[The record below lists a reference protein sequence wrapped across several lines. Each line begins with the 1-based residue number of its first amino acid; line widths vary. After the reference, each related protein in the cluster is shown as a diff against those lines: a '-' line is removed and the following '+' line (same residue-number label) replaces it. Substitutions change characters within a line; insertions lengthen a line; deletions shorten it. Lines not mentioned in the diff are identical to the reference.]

1 MKPTLTVLAAAPLRT
16 SVLAV
21 AAAATAPT
29 TRASAPK
36 RAARFV
42 HPVISPSESSEP
54 QPNMRP
60 DSGLLSHAAPGLSS
74 PVAEDLR
81 RFFGQLV
88 GLVDRGAGLGDER
101 RLEALRDRLL
111 RDHAL
116 GDVLARRQ
124 LEHHVEQRGLD
135 DRAEAA
141 GARFALQR
149 LFGDLPQRVLRE
161 DEFDRVVG
169 EEALVLLRERVLRL
183 GEDLDE
189 VLLLQLVHRRDDGQ
203 AADELGDQPEAE
215 EVLRHHL
222 CEQLGCLDRPL
233 RADLRAEAD
242 GVLADPLRDDLV
254 EPRERAAATVPS
266 RIFSSACWTPSPD
279 TSRVIDGLSALRA
292 ILSTSSM

>member
-42 HPVISPSESSEP
+42 HPVISPSELSEP

-116 GDVLARRQ
+116 GDVLTRWQ

-135 DRAEAA
+135 DRAQAA
-141 GARFALQR
+141 RAGLTLER
-149 LFGDLPQRVLRE
+149 LLRDLPQPVLGE
-161 DEFDRVVG
+161 DELDVVVG
-169 EEALVLLRERVLRL
+169 EEALVLLDERVLRL

-189 VLLLQLVHRRDDGQ
+189 VVLLQLVHGRDDGQ
-203 AADELGDQPEAE
+203 TPDELGNQAE
-215 EVLRHHL
+215 VEQVFRHYL
-222 CEQLGCLDRPL
+222 CEQL
-233 RADLRAEAD
+233 
-242 GVLADPLRDDLV
+242 
-254 EPRERAAATVPS
+254 
-266 RIFSSACWTPSPD
+266 
-279 TSRVIDGLSALRA
+279 
-292 ILSTSSM
+292 

>member
-42 HPVISPSESSEP
+42 HPVISPSESCEP

-124 LEHHVEQRGLD
+124 LEHDVEQRGLD

-141 GARFALQR
+141 GAGLALER
-149 LFGDLPQRVLRE
+149 LLRDLPEAVLGE
-161 DEFDRVVG
+161 DELDVVVS
-169 EEALVLLRERVLRL
+169 EEALVLPHERVLRL
-183 GEDLDE
+183 REDLDE
-189 VLLLQLVHRRDDGQ
+189 IVLLQLVHSGDDRQ
-203 AADELGDQPEAE
+203 APDELGDEPEVE
-215 EVLRHHL
+215 QVFRHHL
-222 CEQLGCLDRPL
+222 GEQLRRLGRVL

-242 GVLADPLRDDLV
+242 RVLADALADDLV
-254 EPRERAAATVPS
+254 EPREGAAADEEDV
-266 RIFSSACWTPSPD
+266 R
-279 TSRVIDGLSALRA
+279 RVDREELLVRMLPAALRRH
-292 ILSTSSM
+292 